1 MRTTLLR
8 LTCACAVACA
18 ATFVVSAQTAPPV
31 TNVLFVTMDG
41 MRWQE
46 IFGGVQAALLT
57 KDEGGLSGGD
67 IERLKARFD
76 APTPEQRREKLMPFL
91 WTSLARQGQ
100 IFGDASRGSLARVTN
115 GLRFS
120 YPGYNEMLTGFPDPR
135 VDSNDRN
142 WNPNVTV
149 LEWLQKRPGFSGRV
163 AAFASRELLPWILN
177 EPRSGVPSNAAGG
190 PFPDAKTDDERTM
203 NDYSTDLPRYWSEER
218 FDATTGLGALEY
230 LRTRHPRVLYVMLG
244 ETDEWAHGRRYDLY
258 LDAAQRNDRFIRK
271 LWEAAQAIP
280 QYANH
285 TALLVATDHGRG
297 DTGKDWTDHGRD
309 VPASERIWMA
319 AMGPSIAGL
328 GLRGD
333 GEVTQSQIAATIAA
347 LLGED
352 YVGAQPKAAPPL
364 DFRGKR

>member
-100 IFGDASRGSLARVTN
+100 VFGDASRGSLARVTN
-115 GLRFS
+115 GMRFS
-120 YPGYNEMLTGFPDPR
+120 YPGYNELLAGFPDSR
-135 VDSNDRN
+135 IDSNDRV

-149 LEWLQKRPGFSGRV
+149 LEWLNRRPAFAGKV
-163 AAFASRELLPWILN
+163 AAFASWELLPWIVN
-177 EPRSGVPSNAAGG
+177 QPRSGVPSNAAG
-190 PFPDAKTDDERTM
+190 PPISEPASDRDRAINEFAA
-203 NDYSTDLPRYWSEER
+203 DLPAYWSEER
-218 FDATTGLGALEY
+218 FDTPTGLGALEY
-230 LRTRHPRVLYVMLG
+230 VRRFKPRVLYVML
-244 ETDEWAHGRRYDLY
+244 
-258 LDAAQRNDRFIRK
+258 
-271 LWEAAQAIP
+271 
-280 QYANH
+280 
-285 TALLVATDHGRG
+285 
-297 DTGKDWTDHGRD
+297 
-309 VPASERIWMA
+309 
-319 AMGPSIAGL
+319 
-328 GLRGD
+328 
-333 GEVTQSQIAATIAA
+333 
-347 LLGED
+347 
-352 YVGAQPKAAPPL
+352 
-364 DFRGKR
+364 